1 MKVLFDTNVI
11 LDLLLN
17 RQPYV
22 DAAALLVAKVERG
35 QLEGYMGATTV
46 TTLFYLTAKTVGTEA
61 AKAQISMLLQ
71 LFKVALVDETV
82 LKDAL
87 KVGFSDFEDAVLYQS
102 AKNANIDTIVTRNI
116 KDFKLAQLPVYAP
129 DELLAVLSLL

>member
-1 MKVLFDTNVI
+1 
-11 LDLLLN
+11 
-17 RQPYV
+17 
-22 DAAALLVAKVERG
+22 
-35 QLEGYMGATTV
+35 
-46 TTLFYLTAKTVGTEA
+46 
-61 AKAQISMLLQ
+61 MLLQ
-71 LFKVALVDETV
+71 LFKVALVDEAV

>member
-1 MKVLFDTNVI
+1 M
-11 LDLLLN
+11 
-17 RQPYV
+17 
-22 DAAALLVAKVERG
+22 A
-35 QLEGYMGATTV
+35 
-46 TTLFYLTAKTVGTEA
+46 YLTFARLELGKE
-61 AKAQISMLLQ
+61 S
-71 LFKVALVDETV
+71 FKFSEQFDFCSER
-82 LKDAL
+82 LKNAL